1 MRNQYVLAVLLLSM
15 TLLAGCVHASGG
27 DDAGQGP
34 GTTNNT
40 DNTTDVR
47 SVTGLDIDFRAGRS
61 NYTSGDRA
69 TFIADVVNTGEFRA
83 ERINMTLY
91 GANWATTV
99 SGDERR
105 HRSISF
111 LEGANRS
118 GKGGEEARRTF
129 RRDVVT
135 SLARGEEDRYDIGL
149 RTSYDYSARTRSR
162 LTVMKEEEFGG
173 ANMSREPMD
182 NEIRSAPVEIR
193 FTGRTP
199 WTGGKSDI
207 VVPLTLENMEDGDIR
222 DPVNLTVWI
231 EGGPV
236 LQGCSGEI
244 TVSGDRKN
252 MMCPIRAS
260 QIGLGDLPEKNFAL
274 IAEATYTYTDDRET
288 SVSVTGA
295 S

>member
-1 MRNQYVLAVLLLSM
+1 MRNHYLLAVLLLSL
-15 TLLAGCVHASGG
+15 TLLAGCIQVFGG
-27 DDAGQGP
+27 D
-34 GTTNNT
+34 GTDQPSDDTNST

-47 SVTGLDIDFRAGRS
+47 SAAGLEVDFRAGRS

-69 TFIADVVNTGEFRA
+69 TFIVDVTSMGEFRA

-91 GANWATTV
+91 GANWATEV
-99 SGDERR
+99 SDGERR

-118 GKGGEEARRTF
+118 GEGGEEARRTF

-135 SLARGEEDRYDIGL
+135 SLSRGEKDRYDVGL
-149 RTSYDYSARTRSR
+149 RTRYEYSARTRSK
-162 LTVMKEEEFGG
+162 LTVMKEDEFRE

-182 NEIRSAPVEIR
+182 NEIRSAPIELR

-207 VVPLTLENMEDGDIR
+207 VVPLTLENVGSGDIQG
-222 DPVNLTVWI
+222 DVNLTVWI

-244 TVSGDRKN
+244 AVSEDRKN

-260 QIGLGDLPEKNFAL
+260 QIGLGDLPQKNFAL
-274 IAEATYTYTDDRET
+274 IAEATYTYVDDREA

-295 S
+295 R